1 MKQSLE
7 ITSIHSPV
15 RNWHT
20 KKLVPY
26 LLLGPAIILILIFL
40 IGPLFSV
47 LGLSFTNYQ
56 LGAKS
61 FEWIGGENFIELA
74 RDKNFWRSLTN
85 TTLYTIVVVPVSVA
99 LGLGVALLIESQNS
113 FKVFYRTVFF
123 LPVMATL
130 IAMAISWQFMLHP
143 NFGIANLALKWLG
156 FSGYNWLKTDSLAL
170 WVIAVIGIWNQ
181 FGFNMVLFL
190 AGLSSIPKY
199 LYDAAQMDGAS
210 HAIDRFRLVTLP
222 MLGPVMLFV
231 VMITAIRSFQ
241 VFDTVAVLTKGGPN
255 KSTEV
260 MLYTMYAEGFEF
272 FRSGYASAIT
282 IIFLAIV
289 LVLTLIKMR
298 FLEKRIHY
306 A

>member
-1 MKQSLE
+1 MNHPQD
-7 ITSIHSPV
+7 ITTIHHSSNK
-15 RNWHT
+15 RLNKWLT
-20 KKLVPY
+20 PY
-26 LLLGPAIILILIFL
+26 FMLSPAILLILIFL
-40 IGPLFSV
+40 IGPLLSV

-56 LGAKS
+56 LGAKT
-61 FEWIGGENFIELA
+61 FEWIGIENFIELA
-74 RDKNFWRSLTN
+74 NDKNFWRSLSN
-85 TTLYTIVVVPVSVA
+85 TTLYTIVVVPASVV
-99 LGLGVALLIESQNS
+99 LGLGVALLIESQKS
-113 FKVFYRTVFF
+113 FRVFYRTVFF

-130 IAMAISWQFMLHP
+130 IAMAISWQFILHP
-143 NFGIANLALKWLG
+143 NFGIANLALKWFGLNG
-156 FSGYNWLKTDSLAL
+156 HNWLKTESLAI

-190 AGLSSIPKY
+190 AGLASIPKH

-210 HAIDRFRLVTLP
+210 NALDRFRLVTLP

-231 VMITAIRSFQ
+231 VMITAIRAFQ

-289 LVLTLIKMR
+289 LVLTLVKMR
-298 FLEKRIHY
+298 FLEKRVHY